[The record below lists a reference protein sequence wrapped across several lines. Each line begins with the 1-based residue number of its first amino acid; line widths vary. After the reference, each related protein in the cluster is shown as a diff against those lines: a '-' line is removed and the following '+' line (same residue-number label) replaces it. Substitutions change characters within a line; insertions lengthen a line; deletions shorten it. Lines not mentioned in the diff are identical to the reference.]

1 MYRPC
6 PVPVPD
12 VESYAVNWGWGV
24 DASTRPWGSVFI
36 KACRMCHYGPQSRSN
51 VCAVRR
57 RKLLLLPSKFRVPVK
72 LSLSHSLA
80 FSR

>member
-6 PVPVPD
+6 PVPVLD
-12 VESYAVNWGWGV
+12 VESYAVNWEWGV

-36 KACRMCHYGPQSRSN
+36 RLVAGVIYGPQSRSN

-72 LSLSHSLA
+72 HSLSHSLA